1 MEENVEKK
9 EKKNRKF
16 LKVVGII
23 ILILLLILLI
33 YFIRNYVIVSS
44 LIEAKDITNYSY
56 TLVTNNGFS
65 LDSYYKDSRYLSI
78 IKTNGTPIG
87 IEWYDDN
94 TKESISINFE
104 NSTATVSNSGPAGFY
119 NFAKSLSDQ
128 MLSNKV
134 RRTFN
139 TFITTEEVDGVECY
153 RLQPIMGAIGSAY
166 YYSKENKLLTS
177 IQSIGEI
184 KSFVNFINWEI
195 NTVTDEDV
203 ARPDLSNYEIIENE

>member
-1 MEENVEKK
+1 MEENMEKR
-9 EKKNRKF
+9 EKKNRIGFKI
-16 LKVVGII
+16 LGVIV
-23 ILILLLILLI
+23 LILLLLVII
-33 YFIRNYVIVSS
+33 HFIRNYVITCS
-44 LIEAKDITNYSY
+44 LIKAKDITNYSY
-56 TLVTNNGFS
+56 TLVDDDGFS
-65 LDSYYKDSRYLSI
+65 LDSYYKDSRYLGI
-78 IKTNGTPIG
+78 TKTNDTPIG

-94 TKESISINFE
+94 TKESISIDLE

-134 RRTFN
+134 NRTFN

-153 RLQPIMGAIGSAY
+153 RLQPITGAIGAAY

-177 IQSIGEI
+177 IQSIGKT
-184 KSFVNFINWEI
+184 KSFVNFINWKI

>member
-1 MEENVEKK
+1 MEENMEKK
-9 EKKNRKF
+9 EKKNKIGF
-16 LKVVGII
+16 KILGVIV
-23 ILILLLILLI
+23 LILLLLVII
-33 YFIRNYVIVSS
+33 HFIRNYVITCS

-56 TLVTNNGFS
+56 TLVDEKGFS

-94 TKESISINFE
+94 TKESISIDFE
-104 NSTATVSNSGPAGFY
+104 NSTATVSNSGSAVFY

-153 RLQPIMGAIGSAY
+153 RLQPIMGVIGAAY

-177 IQSIGEI
+177 IQSIGRI
-184 KSFVNFINWEI
+184 KRFTNIINWRI

-203 ARPDLSNYEIIENE
+203 ARPDLSNYKIIEEE